1 MFHFVL
7 AEFFFALRSYLSYQ
21 FNLFLFF
28 LLLISFGDES
38 GSLALRERERVAPNL
53 VSKSL
58 TLKK

>member
-38 GSLALRERERVAPNL
+38 GSLAPRESGP
-53 VSKSL
+53 SFS
-58 TLKK
+58 